1 MALLKLLNEAL
12 SDFVSGN
19 MVTLYHYTK
28 EDEEELTLSP
38 EKFGKNSFTKRDK
51 ALTDYP
57 RVFFYLDL
65 DDTERFFKSPSS
77 VLYSTEVPADQIYNV
92 LTDPDGIKS
101 GIREENN
108 GALNFHELLTT
119 IHERGYKGMYYTPR
133 GEVVIWFEP
142 ISVTK
147 HTEDEPVEQGEVQ
160 SLSSSEIIEIFKT
173 KEVCTISAERNERS
187 ESANKQK
194 TAQLKNDLKRYPYKF
209 TDAHGGFVETVQLQD
224 GETEQIDVEE
234 DSFMVWADPEEAEE
248 FKIDMLALGNKYG
261 QEAIM
266 LKHHDEDQAYFTY
279 GSGIEKDYVG
289 KFIPNKKGQY
299 FTRVG
304 DFYFEFSDGV
314 EEPEIAE

>member
-19 MVTLYHYTK
+19 TVTLYHYTNT
-28 EDEEELTLSP
+28 DEEQLTLSP
-38 EKFGKNSFTKRDK
+38 DEFGKNSFTKRDK
-51 ALTDYP
+51 ATTDYP

-65 DDTERFFKSPSS
+65 DDTERFFKNDSA
-77 VLYSTEVPADQIYNV
+77 VLYSTEVPADKIYNV
-92 LTDPDGIKS
+92 LTDPDGIKR

-142 ISVTK
+142 ITVTK
-147 HTEDEPVEQGEVQ
+147 HTEEEPVEQGEVEH
-160 SLSSSEIIEIFKT
+160 LSSSDIIEIFET
-173 KEVCTISAERNERS
+173 KEVCTISAERHERS

-194 TAQLKNDLKRYPYKF
+194 TAQLKNDLKQLPYEF
-209 TDAHGGFVETVQLQD
+209 TVAHGGFVETMELTN

-234 DSFMVWADPEEAEE
+234 DSFMVWADPEDAGQ
-248 FKIDMLALGNKYG
+248 FKIDMLALGKKYE

-266 LKHHDEDQAYFTY
+266 LKHHDDDQAYFTS

-289 KFIPNKKGQY
+289 KFKPNKKGQY
-299 FTRVG
+299 YTRIG